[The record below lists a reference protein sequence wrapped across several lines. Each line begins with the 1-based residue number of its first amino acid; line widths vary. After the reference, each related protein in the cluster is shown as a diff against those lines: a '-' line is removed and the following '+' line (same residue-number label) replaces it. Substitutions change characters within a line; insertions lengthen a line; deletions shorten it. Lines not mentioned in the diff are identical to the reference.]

1 MQCKLNTTQSTFS
14 TLRRGNNTTLGSGD
28 NRFVFKRRLF
38 RNPREISQDP
48 VEVNMLY
55 AQAVYNVVKVYNLL
69 YIYFIKIL
77 YYTEH
82 EHIKIDI
89 NNIDTS
95 ALHFIKIYSPPVYDM
110 YFVIQCFSNAQL

>member
-1 MQCKLNTTQSTFS
+1 MQCKLNTSQSTFS

-55 AQAVYNVVKVYNLL
+55 AQAVYNVVKVEIHSQETYLHVFYYIVYFNVFI
-69 YIYFIKIL
+69 IYFTKIHL
-77 YYTEH
+77 L
-82 EHIKIDI
+82 HI
-89 NNIDTS
+89 
-95 ALHFIKIYSPPVYDM
+95 LLLPLLVR
-110 YFVIQCFSNAQL
+110 

>member
-69 YIYFIKIL
+69 YLFYYKIL
-77 YYTEH
+77 YYIERKR
-82 EHIKIDI
+82 IRI
-89 NNIDTS
+89 NVNN
-95 ALHFIKIYSPPVYDM
+95 ALRFIKI
-110 YFVIQCFSNAQL
+110 